1 VEAVRFSRHAR
12 RRMKWRR
19 ISEEDV
25 VAAITR
31 PERREITRFDRINF
45 FARRGGRL
53 LKVTALRS
61 PDGWLV
67 VSAVE
72 KKETQP

>member
-1 VEAVRFSRHAR
+1 MEAVGFSRHAR

-25 VAAITR
+25 VAAIAR
-31 PERREITRFDRINF
+31 PERQEVTRFERINF
-45 FARRGGRL
+45 FARLGGRL

-72 KKETQP
+72 KKGTQS